1 MTKVFAVNGSARME
15 KGYTATILGAFIE
28 GMEEAGASVEL
39 VYPRKYKIRPC
50 LGDFQCWFEKVGEC
64 FQADD
69 MQMLIEKMKE
79 ADILVLATPV
89 YAPLPGAFQNFLNRL
104 MPIVEPIL
112 EFRDG
117 RTRSRFHEDVKISK
131 IALVAT
137 GGWWEV
143 DNLGIVLRIV
153 EEMAE
158 NGTVE
163 FAGAILRPH
172 AFLMDEYK
180 EKKQKILET
189 VKKVGRQLIKEGKM
203 AEEDLAFIS
212 GALVA
217 EEELRERYN
226 RSYRKAKDAS
236 K

>member
-1 MTKVFAVNGSARME
+1 ME